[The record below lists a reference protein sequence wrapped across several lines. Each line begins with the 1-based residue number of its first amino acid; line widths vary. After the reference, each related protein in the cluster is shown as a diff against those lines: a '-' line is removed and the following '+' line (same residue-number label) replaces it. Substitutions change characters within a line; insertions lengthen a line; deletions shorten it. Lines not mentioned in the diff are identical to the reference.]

1 MGVVLDPPQLGED
14 LEHVVCHRRGGPGL
28 ARSRAGVE
36 GGPLAEGGGGGGGRR
51 ECRCGVRALRRS
63 RLRRRCEGRGAC
75 GSAAPGSGQAVA
87 ERVLRKP
94 LDAKKDA
101 KTCRSVAV
109 QISMLGLMMSATD
122 LRNEITSRSGRTT
135 TVLTPKISDRKQ
147 TYSDEM
153 YIRPW
158 SMMRR
163 LIAQEKSSMKTPG
176 VASAKCCCIARVAIE
191 ELCVSQ

>member
-1 MGVVLDPPQLGED
+1 
-14 LEHVVCHRRGGPGL
+14 
-28 ARSRAGVE
+28 
-36 GGPLAEGGGGGGGRR
+36 
-51 ECRCGVRALRRS
+51 
-63 RLRRRCEGRGAC
+63 
-75 GSAAPGSGQAVA
+75 
-87 ERVLRKP
+87 VLRKP

-122 LRNEITSRSGRTT
+122 LRNETTSRSGRTT

-191 ELCVSQ
+191 VHKDGRTVAADGRLPSK

>member
-1 MGVVLDPPQLGED
+1 M
-14 LEHVVCHRRGGPGL
+14 
-28 ARSRAGVE
+28 
-36 GGPLAEGGGGGGGRR
+36 
-51 ECRCGVRALRRS
+51 
-63 RLRRRCEGRGAC
+63 
-75 GSAAPGSGQAVA
+75 
-87 ERVLRKP
+87 LRKP

-101 KTCRSVAV
+101 KTRAGRWRCKSR
-109 QISMLGLMMSATD
+109 LMMSVTD
-122 LRNEITSRSGRTT
+122 LRNETTSRSGRT
-135 TVLTPKISDRKQ
+135 VFTPKISDRKQ

-191 ELCVSQ
+191 